1 MSALRAATKSNV
13 QRPRLRGLRN
23 VSPRAVKLSATVL
36 VGLVL
41 IQVLH
46 VFMGGLTAQFTYE
59 ISALKTEKHTLST
72 QSDILSSEVNS
83 LSSNQNLVNVA
94 HSLGMVSNV
103 NPVFLRLSDG
113 TVIGKPR
120 RAQANERTVASNLV
134 PNAAMT
140 TDTNTTNLTLK
151 NTDRMLASSN
161 SSVAV
166 ASGSVSAIQASPT
179 N

>member
-1 MSALRAATKSNV
+1 MSALRAATRSKV
-13 QRPRLRGLRN
+13 TQPKLRGLRN
-23 VSPRAVKLSATVL
+23 TNPKTVKVSITLLLGL
-36 VGLVL
+36 VG
-41 IQVLH
+41 IQLLH
-46 VFMGGLTAQFTYE
+46 VFMGGFTAQFTYE
-59 ISALKTEKHTLST
+59 ISDLKAEKRTLST
-72 QSDILSSEVNS
+72 QADILSSEVNS

-120 RAQANERTVASNLV
+120 RAQANERTVSSNLV
-134 PNAAMT
+134 PNSAMT
-140 TDTNTTNLTLK
+140 IDTNTANLNLE

-161 SSVAV
+161 SSLSV
-166 ASGSVSAIQASPT
+166 ASGSVSSIQASPT

>member
-1 MSALRAATKSNV
+1 MSALRAATKSIN
-13 QRPRLRGLRN
+13 PRSSVRVLGNLN
-23 VSPRAVKLSATVL
+23 QSKVKLAIIML
-36 VGLVL
+36 VGLVA

-46 VFMGGLTAQFTYE
+46 VLMGGFTAQFTYE
-59 ISALKTEKHTLST
+59 ISHLKSESRTLST
-72 QSDILSSEVNS
+72 QADVLNSEVTS

-120 RAQANERTVASNLV
+120 RAQANERTISSNLV

-140 TDTNTTNLTLK
+140 TDTNTKNLTLQ
-151 NTDRMLASSN
+151 NTDRVLASST

-166 ASGSVSAIQASPT
+166 ASGATGSIQASPT